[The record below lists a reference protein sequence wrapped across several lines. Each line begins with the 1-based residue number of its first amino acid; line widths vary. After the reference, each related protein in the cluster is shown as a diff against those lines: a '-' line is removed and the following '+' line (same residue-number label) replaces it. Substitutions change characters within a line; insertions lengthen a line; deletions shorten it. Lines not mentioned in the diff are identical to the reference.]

1 MEVMKRVANLKSSK
15 KRIKQN
21 RKRELRNVSVKSAIK
36 TVVTKVEQA
45 IAEGDMEAAQARFSE
60 AVSALDSAV
69 VRGIIKKNSA
79 SRKKSKL
86 AREINAA
93 KSAAA

>member
-15 KRIKQN
+15 KRIRQN

-36 TVVTKVEQA
+36 TVAIKVEQA
-45 IAEGDMEAAQARFSE
+45 IAEGDIEAAQARFSE

-69 VRGIIKKNSA
+69 TRGIIKKNSA
-79 SRKKSKL
+79 SRRKSKL